1 MSRGRQH
8 LQALPVRLPISGCLA
23 QRAGVARHLTV
34 GLLKTVAAL
43 WVGAH
48 SARGLQRQRRVE
60 IRKDTDIGTRGQGK
74 YTLKDGWLG
83 GIVQGKYQREGQS
96 ALMA

>member
-8 LQALPVRLPISGCLA
+8 LQALPVRLPIRGWLA

-34 GLLKTVAAL
+34 GLLKSVAAL

-48 SARGLQRQRRVE
+48 SARVFQRQRQVE

-83 GIVQGKYQREGQS
+83 GIVQVYYRREGQR
-96 ALMA
+96 ALIA